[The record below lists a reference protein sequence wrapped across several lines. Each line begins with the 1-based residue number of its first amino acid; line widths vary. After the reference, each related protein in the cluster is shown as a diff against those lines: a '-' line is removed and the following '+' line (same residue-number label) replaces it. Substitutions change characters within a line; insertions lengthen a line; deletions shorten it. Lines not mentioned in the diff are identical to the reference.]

1 MGFKIENNILIKYIE
16 EPGVT
21 DVVIPDSVTS
31 IGRCTFNGCKLL
43 TNVIIGNGVTSIGD
57 YAFAG
62 CTSLTDITIPDGVT
76 SIGERA
82 FYGCTSLESITIPD
96 SVTSIGEYAFYG
108 CTSLDSVI
116 IPDGVTSIGSCTFKD
131 CTSLTTI
138 NVDSNNKYYSSANG
152 VLFDKNKTELT
163 QYPIG
168 KTSTSYSIP
177 NSVTNIGDEAFECC
191 TSLVSITIPD
201 SVTSI
206 GWYAL
211 YHCTSLTS
219 VTINSNNID
228 NIKKLNIPKSAVIK
242 CNPDSI
248 TDKTAKKE
256 GYITQPIMTPLQKAL
271 LDTQDIIKNNKFYIS
286 LER

>member
-21 DVVIPDSVTS
+21 DVVIPNSVTSIGEWAFEHCTSLTSITIPNSVTSIGDGAFNGCTSLTSVAIGDSVTS
-31 IGRCTFNGCKLL
+31 IG
-43 TNVIIGNGVTSIGD
+43 D
-57 YAFAG
+57 
-62 CTSLTDITIPDGVT
+62 D
-76 SIGERA
+76 A
-82 FYGCTSLESITIPD
+82 FYFCTSLESITIPN
-96 SVTSIGEYAFYG
+96 S
-108 CTSLDSVI
+108 
-116 IPDGVTSIGSCTFKD
+116 VTSIGSCTFKD

-152 VLFDKNKTELT
+152 VLFDKNKTELI

-191 TSLVSITIPD
+191 TSLVSIAIPD
-201 SVTSI
+201 SVTSVGDGAFWGCISITSITIPDRTSI
-206 GWYAL
+206 GWYAF

-228 NIKKLNIPKSAVIK
+228 NIKKSNIPKSAVIK

-271 LDTQDIIKNNKFYIS
+271 LDTQDIIKNNKFNIS